1 MPSPVGHRAA
11 VKKNIVDSAR
21 RLFNRYGFES
31 VSIQQIMA
39 GAGLQL
45 VGFTAILIAR
55 ATFIP
60 RYSDAS
66 SPTPNGKTAGKAYM
80 WIYRPLRSAL
90 KSCAH
95 IYRASILKMS
105 TTRVRWWPY
114 RPTLLA
120 PTPTQSALLRPYFGQ
135 WSVFW
140 SGACA
145 IRRSLVASKQRPLLL
160 YALVA
165 WWLPVPWSIAR
176 LPMNCARRAR
186 SWHIISAAGRTR
198 VNREQGNPL
207 RSGADCCNQARLIGG
222 TNPTDD

>member
-1 MPSPVGHRAA
+1 MV
-11 VKKNIVDSAR
+11 
-21 RLFNRYGFES
+21 
-31 VSIQQIMA
+31 VS
-39 GAGLQL
+39 
-45 VGFTAILIAR
+45 TAILTAR
-55 ATFIP
+55 VTFIP

-66 SPTPNGKTAGKAYM
+66 SRTPNGKTAGKAYM
-80 WIYRPLRSAL
+80 WIYRPPRSAL

-95 IYRASILKMS
+95 IYHVSISKMS

-120 PTPTQSALLRPYFGQ
+120 PTPAQSALLRLYFGP

-186 SWHIISAAGRTR
+186 SWHIISADGRTKL
-198 VNREQGNPL
+198 NREQGNPL
-207 RSGADCCNQARLIGG
+207 LGGADRKSTRQL
-222 TNPTDD
+222 